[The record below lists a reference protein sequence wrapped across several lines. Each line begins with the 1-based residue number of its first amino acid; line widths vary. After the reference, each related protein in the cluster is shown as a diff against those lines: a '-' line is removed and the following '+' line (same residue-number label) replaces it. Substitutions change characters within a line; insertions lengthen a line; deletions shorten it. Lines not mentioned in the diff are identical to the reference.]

1 MTAHAPDES
10 TASWNSHAVRVATE
24 LGDREVRGWVSP
36 STPGLAITAAMRSAF
51 ARDLRRRF
59 GVNQLYVLTH
69 MASGE
74 RLNVPREPVAGYFG
88 TFDAASA
95 CALQLSTHCDWTQS
109 AELVR
114 ERYAAVANSVLGQ
127 FDLRGV
133 TR

>member
-1 MTAHAPDES
+1 MTIPLTNEQA
-10 TASWNSHAVRVATE
+10 ASWNSHAVRVATE

-36 STPGLAITAAMRSAF
+36 SAPGLAITAAMRCAF
-51 ARDLRRRF
+51 ARDLRRRLN
-59 GVNQLYVLTH
+59 VNQLYVLTH

-95 CALQLSTHCDWTQS
+95 CALALSTHCDWTQS

-114 ERYAAVANSVLGQ
+114 ERYAAVANNVLLQ
-127 FDLRGV
+127 FDLRGA